1 MIMLGLFLVSLFK
14 YLLFFSFF
22 YINKNKYIEPIKI
35 RCVPHCI
42 ILKPNKIFLFLI
54 LIFKTIFFCN
64 LTTGSQP

>member
-35 RCVPHCI
+35 I
-42 ILKPNKIFLFLI
+42 NI
-54 LIFKTIFFCN
+54 
-64 LTTGSQP
+64 